1 MAKRLIKQQ
10 DCQTMGQMLHE
21 VADKWTLLVMG
32 HLGNGPSR
40 FNQIKKTVQGISQK
54 SLSQCLRRLERNGLV
69 KRTIID
75 ENVLGV
81 EYELTSLGNSLNT
94 PFSALFD
101 WMNEHGEKMERAQE
115 DFDAKKRR

>member
-1 MAKRLIKQQ
+1 MAKRVIKQM
-10 DCQTMGQMLHE
+10 DCQTLGELLQQ

-40 FNQIKKTVQGISQK
+40 FNETKKTVKGISQK

-75 ENVLGV
+75 GNVLGV
-81 EYELTSLGNSLNT
+81 EYELTALGLSLND
-94 PFSALFD
+94 PFTALCN
-101 WMNEHGEKMERAQE
+101 WINAHGEKMEVAQQNY
-115 DFDAKKRR
+115 DKRKA

>member
-1 MAKRLIKQQ
+1 MAKRVIRQQ
-10 DCQTMGQMLHE
+10 DCKTLGQMLQE

-75 ENVLGV
+75 GSVLGV
-81 EYELTSLGNSLNT
+81 EYELTSLGESLND
-94 PFSALFD
+94 PFTALFN

-115 DFDAKKRR
+115 KYDAKKE